1 MIIDQFITTAARRK
15 KAPKEMIMISKSN
28 KTVRTIDGD
37 PAIIQLVRLGEGQPA
52 KTLYYVSEF
61 NGHYQTTRGTWLDC
75 STYL

>member
-37 PAIIQLVRLGEGQPA
+37 PAIIQLRLGEGQPA
-52 KTLYYVSEF
+52 KT
-61 NGHYQTTRGTWLDC
+61 
-75 STYL
+75 

>member
-28 KTVRTIDGD
+28 KTVRDNRRD
-37 PAIIQLVRLGEGQPA
+37 PAIIQLRLGEDQPA
-52 KTLYYVSEF
+52 KTKYYVSEF